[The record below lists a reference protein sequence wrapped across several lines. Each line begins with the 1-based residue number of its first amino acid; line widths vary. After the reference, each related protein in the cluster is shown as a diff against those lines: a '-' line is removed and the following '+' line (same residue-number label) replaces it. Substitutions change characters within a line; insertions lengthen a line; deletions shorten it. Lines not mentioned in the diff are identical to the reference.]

1 MRFRWPFAKI
11 GTTLSTR
18 PPGRD
23 EGPGSSKKAPPTVAI
38 KRAESG
44 RGAVGRR
51 RGPVSLASKHQLYQQ
66 QQLAKEA
73 RPSRG
78 QKRAEK
84 AVKRME
90 VLHHDLLLGAAS
102 RLFKA
107 APACFRSK
115 SKDVRLPLINNPAP
129 PAPAFQHVA
138 RMMDSLLLDSMQ
150 PFTFTKITTQQL
162 NRPKNKQPKQSKPAP
177 MKPQRQ
183 APPPTTERAEP
194 VVEPASY
201 EPKKA
206 GNPPSSDKWVASL
219 RKRDPELQPSL
230 PAINNRSR
238 SNSQTAGYPRVKS
251 RSVDRIHSRMKP
263 LKPLTKAVSKDDE
276 LCPSPKSG
284 KGAFPL
290 GPGVEPHLVDTVEKD
305 VLVRNPG
312 VPWDRVAGLRAA
324 KATLQEA
331 AILPLIMP
339 EYFRGIRRPWRGV
352 LMVGPP
358 GTGKTMLAKAVAT
371 ECSTTFFNISSATLT
386 SKYRGDS
393 EKLIKILFE
402 MARFHAPSTIF
413 IDELDSLCSSRG
425 SDSEHEASRRFKAE
439 LLIQMDGLDSS
450 TDERVVMVLAAT
462 NHPWDIDEAF
472 RRRFEKR
479 IYIPLPDAESR
490 VELLE
495 LCLQGV
501 KLEPGVNLKSLSSQL
516 EGYSGC
522 DIGNV
527 CRDAAM
533 MSMRRMITGKTSDE
547 IRAIRKEEV
556 DLPVTAD
563 DFKEAIS
570 RCKKSV
576 SNNDKSRYEQWVSE
590 FGAS

>member
-1 MRFRWPFAKI
+1 MDDGQENVRVEFEM
-11 GTTLSTR
+11 TLPLS
-18 PPGRD
+18 
-23 EGPGSSKKAPPTVAI
+23 A
-38 KRAESG
+38 
-44 RGAVGRR
+44 
-51 RGPVSLASKHQLYQQ
+51 L
-66 QQLAKEA
+66 
-73 RPSRG
+73 RPSCHS
-78 QKRAEK
+78 
-84 AVKRME
+84 MW
-90 VLHHDLLLGAAS
+90 S
-102 RLFKA
+102 
-107 APACFRSK
+107 C
-115 SKDVRLPLINNPAP
+115 NPAP

-162 NRPKNKQPKQSKPAP
+162 NRPKNKLPKQSSKPTP
-177 MKPQRQ
+177 VKPQRP
-183 APPPTTERAEP
+183 ATERAEQRTEHRA
-194 VVEPASY
+194 EPAAEPAY
-201 EPKKA
+201 EPRKA

-219 RKRDPELQPSL
+219 RKRDPELQPTL
-230 PAINNRSR
+230 PAIQHSRSR
-238 SNSQTAGYPRVKS
+238 SNSQPSGYPRVKS
-251 RSVDRIHSRMKP
+251 RSVDRMHSRMKP
-263 LKPLTKAVSKDDE
+263 LKPLNKMVSKDDDQ

-284 KGAFPL
+284 KGTFPL
-290 GPGVEPHLVDTVEKD
+290 GIGVEPHLVDTIEKD
-305 VLVRNPG
+305 VLVRNPC
-312 VPWDRVAGLRAA
+312 VPWARVAGLRDA

-393 EKLIKILFE
+393 EKLIRILFE

-439 LLIQMDGLDSS
+439 LLIQMDGLDSAS
-450 TDERVVMVLAAT
+450 DDRVVMVLAAT

-479 IYIPLPDAESR
+479 IYIPLPDAISR

-495 LCLQGV
+495 LCLQSV
-501 KLEPGVNLKSLSSQL
+501 KLEPGLNLKSLSIQL

-522 DIGNV
+522 DISNV

-533 MSMRRMITGKTSDE
+533 MSMRRLITGKSAEE

-556 DLPVTAD
+556 DLPVTSD
-563 DFKEAIS
+563 DFKEAIL

-576 SNNDKSRYEQWVSE
+576 SNNDKQRYEQWINE

>member
-1 MRFRWPFAKI
+1 MACHEVTGPARLHLGVAP
-11 GTTLSTR
+11 R
-18 PPGRD
+18 PVVSGAAR
-23 EGPGSSKKAPPTVAI
+23 APLAAGQLRVA
-38 KRAESG
+38 
-44 RGAVGRR
+44 RR
-51 RGPVSLASKHQLYQQ
+51 RQVCQ
-66 QQLAKEA
+66 
-73 RPSRG
+73 RR
-78 QKRAEK
+78 
-84 AVKRME
+84 
-90 VLHHDLLLGAAS
+90 
-102 RLFKA
+102 
-107 APACFRSK
+107 APAM
-115 SKDVRLPLINNPAP
+115 DEAQENVRVEFEVTLPLSALRPTCHSMWGCNPAP